1 MNQLFSPNV
10 SGRLHDEVLLVII
23 DNPPVNAASA
33 AMRAGLDAAIRHAA
47 ETDAIT
53 AIVIT
58 GAGRNFVG
66 GADIREFGA
75 PMAEPT
81 LPQIIERMEASDK
94 PIVAA
99 INGAALGGGLELA
112 LGCHH
117 RIAAPEARLGLPE
130 VKLGIV
136 PGAGG
141 TQRLP
146 RLAGPAA
153 AVELIASGRI
163 VTAAEALSTRH
174 HRPCREQ
181 RPDRRGNRHGA

>member
-53 AIVIT
+53 AMVIT

-99 INGAALGGGLELA
+99 IN
-112 LGCHH
+112 
-117 RIAAPEARLGLPE
+117 ARHS
-130 VKLGIV
+130 
-136 PGAGG
+136 
-141 TQRLP
+141 
-146 RLAGPAA
+146 AA
-153 AVELIASGRI
+153 AWSWRSAAI
-163 VTAAEALSTRH
+163 TALR
-174 HRPCREQ
+174 RPKPGSAC
-181 RPDRRGNRHGA
+181 PK